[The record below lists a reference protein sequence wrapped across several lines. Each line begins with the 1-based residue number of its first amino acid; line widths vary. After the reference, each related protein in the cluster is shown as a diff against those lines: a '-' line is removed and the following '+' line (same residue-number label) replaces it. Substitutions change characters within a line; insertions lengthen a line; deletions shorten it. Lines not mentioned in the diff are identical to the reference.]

1 MATKTKT
8 KTTKPSVDPKVAKY
22 DELVSLSDALVAEID
37 NVMATRLTPGQL
49 GQLLGS
55 IVSAYREQ
63 VEKVKKS

>member
-8 KTTKPSVDPKVAKY
+8 KTTSNTVDPKIAKY
-22 DELVSLSDALVAEID
+22 DAIVSLSDALVSEID

-55 IVSAYREQ
+55 IVTAYKEQ
-63 VEKVKKS
+63 VDQIKRS